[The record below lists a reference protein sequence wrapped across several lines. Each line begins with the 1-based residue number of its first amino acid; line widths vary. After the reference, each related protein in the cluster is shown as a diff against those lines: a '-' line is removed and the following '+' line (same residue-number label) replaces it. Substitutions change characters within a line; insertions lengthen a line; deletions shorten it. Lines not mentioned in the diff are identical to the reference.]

1 MSRAHHSKGLHH
13 NLHHTAAAA
22 DASGWVESISEMT
35 EEDPATALLVGS
47 PPANTSTSSM
57 KHAAAVKAAAT
68 GSSAGLADSHSGPAG
83 SAVTGKANGL
93 GGVSVE
99 GTKLTP
105 DQEFN
110 ACLEHALGVMM
121 AEVTAVGEV
130 MLEVGAPHGWG
141 PTKLNQQQLQQVL
154 GRMRAV
160 ADAGEA
166 DVLLLREGST
176 QIAAEGGIVIACSAD
191 VAVRRR
197 AGEGR
202 SPMEVRVAVIGNVD
216 SGKSTL
222 VGVLTRSILDDG
234 RGLAR
239 GKVFKHGHEQS
250 TGRTSSIGQHNL
262 CIDSQGNILN
272 DGQFRNNNCGDYV
285 KHASKVVTLVD
296 LAGHEK
302 YFRTTAYGLT
312 GHMPDYACLI
322 VGANMG
328 VVGMCKEHLGVAL
341 ALKVPVFFVITK
353 VDICPEHVLKNTVQS
368 LASILKKPGVRKKP
382 YLVRGHDEVL
392 TAARNITTDSLAP
405 IFLTSAVTGK
415 GLDLVR
421 MFYSLL
427 PARHRWVEAQAQAA
441 EFIIDET
448 FGVPGVGTVVAGT
461 VKRGVISPNTPLLL
475 GPDIGDGSFKAASI
489 KSIHYKRLPVGQ
501 VVAGQTAALALK
513 KVKRAQVRKGMVLV
527 DERLHPAASWEFD
540 ADIAILTH
548 STTIQPRYQAV
559 IHCEIIRQAARVV
572 AMDQERLRSGDRAC
586 VRFRFLQRPEYV
598 TAGTRFVFREGRT
611 KGIGVVVGSEHDSG
625 TTKPS
630 KTEATAAAA
639 GAVDHATSNGH
650 AHKLNEPSA
659 LVNGGDVHPDAAA
672 APAVTADTTSATV
685 VKPQSIS

>member
-1 MSRAHHSKGLHH
+1 MASRPHHRGLHH
-13 NLHHTAAAA
+13 QQHPSAAAG
-22 DASGWVESISEMT
+22 DASGWVESIGALSDEHA
-35 EEDPATALLVGS
+35 ATSLLLGS
-47 PPANTSTSSM
+47 PPAANGSM
-57 KHAAAVKAAAT
+57 RGAANSAAAAAA
-68 GSSAGLADSHSGPAG
+68 AARDSPAG
-83 SAVTGKANGL
+83 AEAHCEQAAAAAGASP
-93 GGVSVE
+93 E
-99 GTKLTP
+99 
-105 DQEFN
+105 QEFE
-110 ACLEHALGVMM
+110 ACLEHAVTCMM
-121 AEVTAVGEV
+121 AEVAAVGEV
-130 MLEVGAPHGWG
+130 MLEVGAPQGWG
-141 PTKLNQQQLQQVL
+141 PSRLNSQQLEQVL
-154 GRMRAV
+154 AALQQAAAKAAQTRQSARAPVHMTAGRPLPRPG
-160 ADAGEA
+160 AGGVVSACTA
-166 DVLLLREGST
+166 DVL
-176 QIAAEGGIVIACSAD
+176 
-191 VAVRRR
+191 VRRR
-197 AGEGR
+197 AGGGVP
-202 SPMEVRVAVIGNVD
+202 SMEVRVAVIGNVD

-222 VGVLTRSILDDG
+222 VGVLTRSMLDDG

-239 GKVFKHGHEQS
+239 GKVFKHHHEES

-262 CIDSQGNILN
+262 CLDSSGGILN
-272 DGQFRNNNCGDYV
+272 DSQFRSTNCGDYV
-285 KHASKVVTLVD
+285 RHASKVVTLVD

-353 VDICPEHVLKNTVQS
+353 VDICPEHVLKNTVQ
-368 LASILKKPGVRKKP
+368 PGVHPEEAGRAQEAVP
-382 YLVRGHDEVL
+382 GAGPDEVL
-392 TAARNITTDSLAP
+392 TAARNITSDSLAP

-427 PARHRWVEAQAQAA
+427 PQRHRWVEAQGQAA

-461 VKRGVISPNTPLLL
+461 VKRGVITPNTPLLL
-475 GPDIGDGSFKAASI
+475 GPDIGDGTFKSASI

-527 DERLHPAASWEFD
+527 DERLQPSASWEFD

-572 AMDQERLRSGDRAC
+572 AMDSERLRSGDRAC
-586 VRFRFLQRPEYV
+586 VRFRFLQRPEYI
-598 TAGTRFVFREGRT
+598 TPGTRFVFREGRT
-611 KGIGVVVGSEHDSG
+611 KGIGVVVASEQSPTSSTTPNGSVAAVAGGACS
-625 TTKPS
+625 
-630 KTEATAAAA
+630 AAAA
-639 GAVDHATSNGH
+639 
-650 AHKLNEPSA
+650 
-659 LVNGGDVHPDAAA
+659 AAA
-672 APAVTADTTSATV
+672 AAAQAEPLRKDQAAGR
-685 VKPQSIS
+685 

>member
-1 MSRAHHSKGLHH
+1 MSSRPHHRGLHH
-13 NLHHTAAAA
+13 QQHPSAVAS
-22 DASGWVESISEMT
+22 DASGWVESIGALSDEHA
-35 EEDPATALLVGS
+35 ATSLLLGS
-47 PPANTSTSSM
+47 PPAANGSM
-57 KHAAAVKAAAT
+57 RAAASAVAAA
-68 GSSAGLADSHSGPAG
+68 AAAADSPAG
-83 SAVTGKANGL
+83 AAGDTDEAAAAAAASL
-93 GGVSVE
+93 SPE
-99 GTKLTP
+99 
-105 DQEFN
+105 QEFE
-110 ACLEHALGVMM
+110 ACLEHAVTCMM
-121 AEVTAVGEV
+121 AEVAAVGEV
-130 MLEVGAPHGWG
+130 MLEVGAPQGWG
-141 PTKLNQQQLQQVL
+141 PSRLDSSQLGHVLAALQQAAAK
-154 GRMRAV
+154 GG
-160 ADAGEA
+160 ADAT
-166 DVLLLREGST
+166 VLRQGST
-176 QIAAEGGIVIACSAD
+176 EMAAEGGVVSASTAD
-191 VAVRRR
+191 VLVRRR
-197 AGEGR
+197 AGEGVP
-202 SPMEVRVAVIGNVD
+202 PMEVRVAVIGNVD

-222 VGVLTRSILDDG
+222 VGVLTRSMLDDG

-239 GKVFKHGHEQS
+239 GKVFKHHHEES

-262 CIDSQGNILN
+262 CLDSGGGILN
-272 DGQFRNNNCGDYV
+272 DSQFRSTNCGDYV
-285 KHASKVVTLVD
+285 RHASKVVTLVD

-392 TAARNITTDSLAP
+392 TAARNITSDSLAP

-421 MFYSLL
+421 SFYSLL
-427 PARHRWVEAQAQAA
+427 PQRHRWVEAQAGAA

-461 VKRGVISPNTPLLL
+461 VKRGVITPNTPLLL
-475 GPDIGDGSFKAASI
+475 GPDIGDGSFKTAAI

-527 DERLHPAASWEFD
+527 DERLAPVASWEFD

-572 AMDQERLRSGDRAC
+572 AMDTERLRSGDRAC
-586 VRFRFLQRPEYV
+586 VRFRFLQRPEYI
-598 TAGTRFVFREGRT
+598 TPGTRFVFREGRT
-611 KGIGVVVGSEHDSG
+611 KGIGVVVASEKPTTSSSATPNGSL
-625 TTKPS
+625 
-630 KTEATAAAA
+630 AAAAA
-639 GAVDHATSNGH
+639 GSC
-650 AHKLNEPSA
+650 S
-659 LVNGGDVHPDAAA
+659 AAA
-672 APAVTADTTSATV
+672 ATAHVEPLRKDQPAGR
-685 VKPQSIS
+685 

>member
-1 MSRAHHSKGLHH
+1 MSSRPHHRGLHH
-13 NLHHTAAAA
+13 QQHPSAVAS
-22 DASGWVESISEMT
+22 DASGWVESIGALSDEHA
-35 EEDPATALLVGS
+35 ATSLLLGS
-47 PPANTSTSSM
+47 PPAANGSM
-57 KHAAAVKAAAT
+57 CAAASAVAAA
-68 GSSAGLADSHSGPAG
+68 AAAADSPAG
-83 SAVTGKANGL
+83 AAGDTDEAAAAAAASL
-93 GGVSVE
+93 SPE
-99 GTKLTP
+99 
-105 DQEFN
+105 QEFE
-110 ACLEHALGVMM
+110 ACLEHAVTCMM
-121 AEVTAVGEV
+121 AEVAAVGEV
-130 MLEVGAPHGWG
+130 MLEVGAPQGWG
-141 PTKLNQQQLQQVL
+141 PSRLDSSQLGHVLAALQQAAAK
-154 GRMRAV
+154 GG
-160 ADAGEA
+160 ADAT
-166 DVLLLREGST
+166 VLRQGST
-176 QIAAEGGIVIACSAD
+176 EMAAEGGVVSASTAD
-191 VAVRRR
+191 VLVRRR
-197 AGEGR
+197 AGEGVP
-202 SPMEVRVAVIGNVD
+202 PMEVRVAVIGNVD

-222 VGVLTRSILDDG
+222 VGVLTRSMLDDG

-239 GKVFKHGHEQS
+239 GKVFKHHHEES

-262 CIDSQGNILN
+262 CLDSGGGILN
-272 DGQFRNNNCGDYV
+272 DSQFRSTNCGDYV
-285 KHASKVVTLVD
+285 RHASKVVTLVD

-392 TAARNITTDSLAP
+392 TAARNITSDSLAP

-421 MFYSLL
+421 SFYSLL
-427 PARHRWVEAQAQAA
+427 PQRHRWVEAQAGAA

-461 VKRGVISPNTPLLL
+461 VKRGVITPNTPLLL
-475 GPDIGDGSFKAASI
+475 GPDIGDGSFKTAAI

-527 DERLHPAASWEFD
+527 DERLAPVASWEFD

-572 AMDQERLRSGDRAC
+572 AMDTERLRSGDRAC
-586 VRFRFLQRPEYV
+586 VRFRFLQRPEYI
-598 TAGTRFVFREGRT
+598 TPGTRFVFREGRT
-611 KGIGVVVGSEHDSG
+611 KGIGVVVASEKPTTSSSATPNGSL
-625 TTKPS
+625 
-630 KTEATAAAA
+630 AAAAA
-639 GAVDHATSNGH
+639 GSC
-650 AHKLNEPSA
+650 S
-659 LVNGGDVHPDAAA
+659 AAA
-672 APAVTADTTSATV
+672 ATAHVEPLRKDQPAGR
-685 VKPQSIS
+685 

>member
-1 MSRAHHSKGLHH
+1 MSSRPHHRGLHH
-13 NLHHTAAAA
+13 QQHPSAVAS
-22 DASGWVESISEMT
+22 DASGWVESIGALSDEHA
-35 EEDPATALLVGS
+35 ATSLLLGS
-47 PPANTSTSSM
+47 PPAANGSM
-57 KHAAAVKAAAT
+57 PAAASAVAAA
-68 GSSAGLADSHSGPAG
+68 AAAADSPAG
-83 SAVTGKANGL
+83 AAGDTDEAAAAAAASL
-93 GGVSVE
+93 SPE
-99 GTKLTP
+99 
-105 DQEFN
+105 QEFE
-110 ACLEHALGVMM
+110 ACLEHAVTCMM
-121 AEVTAVGEV
+121 AEVAAVGEV
-130 MLEVGAPHGWG
+130 MLEVGAPQGWG
-141 PTKLNQQQLQQVL
+141 PSRLDSSQLGHVLAALQQAAAK
-154 GRMRAV
+154 GG
-160 ADAGEA
+160 ADAT
-166 DVLLLREGST
+166 VLRQGST
-176 QIAAEGGIVIACSAD
+176 EMAAEGGVVSASTAD
-191 VAVRRR
+191 VLVRRR
-197 AGEGR
+197 AGEGVP
-202 SPMEVRVAVIGNVD
+202 PMEVRVAVIGNVD

-222 VGVLTRSILDDG
+222 VGVLTRSMLDDG

-239 GKVFKHGHEQS
+239 GKVFKHHHEES

-262 CIDSQGNILN
+262 CLDSGGGILN
-272 DGQFRNNNCGDYV
+272 DSQFRSTNCGDYV
-285 KHASKVVTLVD
+285 RHASKVVTLVD

-392 TAARNITTDSLAP
+392 TAARNITSDSLAP

-421 MFYSLL
+421 SFYSLL
-427 PARHRWVEAQAQAA
+427 PQRHRWVEAQAGAA

-461 VKRGVISPNTPLLL
+461 VKRGVITPNTPLLL
-475 GPDIGDGSFKAASI
+475 GPDIGDGSFKTAAI

-527 DERLHPAASWEFD
+527 DERLAPVASWEFD

-572 AMDQERLRSGDRAC
+572 AMDTERLRSGDRAC
-586 VRFRFLQRPEYV
+586 VRFRFLQRPEYI
-598 TAGTRFVFREGRT
+598 TPGTRFVFREGRT
-611 KGIGVVVGSEHDSG
+611 KGIGVVVASEKPTTSSSATPNGSL
-625 TTKPS
+625 
-630 KTEATAAAA
+630 AAAAA
-639 GAVDHATSNGH
+639 GSC
-650 AHKLNEPSA
+650 S
-659 LVNGGDVHPDAAA
+659 AAA
-672 APAVTADTTSATV
+672 ATAHVEPLRKDQPAGR
-685 VKPQSIS
+685 